1 MRLMPSKLDGVV
13 LIEPEPHRDDRGFF
27 CEAFNRRKLLE
38 HGIDFPVEQ
47 VNVSMSLRA
56 GTVRGMHYQADPHG
70 QQKLVR
76 CLSGDILDVI
86 VDLRPE
92 SPTYRKHASFR
103 LHAGDFKTVY
113 VPLGC
118 AHGYQALKDFSE
130 IQYVVSGPWN
140 REAERG
146 IQPTDPAAGIKWS
159 LPVVGLNQ
167 RDATWP
173 LLEA

>member
-1 MRLMPSKLDGVV
+1 MRVYPSKIDGVV
-13 LIEPEPHRDDRGFF
+13 LLEPDPHRDDRGFF
-27 CEAFNRRKLLE
+27 CEAFNHSRLAQ

-56 GTVRGMHYQADPHG
+56 GTVRGMHYQADPDG

-76 CLSGDILDVI
+76 CLSGEILDAV
-86 VDLRPE
+86 VDLRPG
-92 SPTYRKHASFR
+92 SPTYLKHVTFK

-130 IQYVVSGPWN
+130 IQYLVSGPWK

-146 IQPTDPAAGIKWS
+146 VQPADPRIGVKWL
-159 LPVVGLNQ
+159 LPVSGLNP
-167 RDATWP
+167 RDAAWP